1 MQERRR
7 QLIEK
12 VGIIFEKQGKPAV
25 SGRIMGLFL
34 TSNQEYLTF
43 DDIVE
48 ELCLSKSA
56 VSNGINL
63 LLNLRHIDYTKKTG
77 DRKRYFKFIHHDLGD
92 IFNDFSENFLRFKS
106 VLEEMKAEEEMGT
119 KESKQHIDEMLIG
132 LNIFMSYL
140 PKMMEDYQKAIRK

>member
-63 LLNLRHIDYTKKTG
+63 LLNLRHIDYIKKTG
-77 DRKRYFKFIHHDLGD
+77 DRKRYFKYVHHNLSDL
-92 IFNDFSENFLRFKS
+92 FNDFTENFMRFKNI
-106 VLEEMKAEEEMGT
+106 LEEMASENEMGT
-119 KESKQHIDEMLIG
+119 KESKKHIDEMLIG

-140 PKMMEDYQKAIRK
+140 PKMMEDYEKAIKQ

>member
-12 VGIIFEKQGKPAV
+12 MGIIFEKQGKPAV

-43 DDIVE
+43 DNIVE

-63 LLNLRHIDYTKKTG
+63 LLNFRHIDYIKKTG
-77 DRKRYFKFIHHDLGD
+77 DRKRYFKYVHHNLSDL
-92 IFNDFSENFLRFKS
+92 FNDFTENFKRFKNI
-106 VLEEMKAEEEMGT
+106 LEEMASENEMGT
-119 KESKQHIDEMLIG
+119 KESKRHINEMLIG

-140 PKMMEDYQKAIRK
+140 PKMMEDYEKAIKK

>member
-1 MQERRR
+1 MQDRRR
-7 QLIEK
+7 QLIERM
-12 VGIIFEKQGKPAV
+12 GIIFEKQGKPAV

-34 TSNQEYLTF
+34 TSNQDYLTF

-63 LLNLRHIDYTKKTG
+63 LLNLRHIDYIKKTG
-77 DRKRYFKFIHHDLGD
+77 DRKRYFKYVHHNLSDL
-92 IFNDFSENFLRFKS
+92 FNDFTENFQRFKS
-106 VLEEMKAEEEMGT
+106 ILQEMASEKEMGT
-119 KESKQHIDEMLIG
+119 EESKQHINEMLIG

-140 PKMMEDYQKAIRK
+140 PKMMEDYEKAIKQ